1 MFINNSLKE
10 FLASS
15 AKLSNN
21 AFYITDLNNILLFTT
36 KCRYNE
42 EKLEISRELLEIL
55 LDFSNKIFNT
65 TQPYILRN
73 SSNNIV
79 NIIEDRF
86 LNIHWKSQIILPIYI
101 DNSIIGSFIMLNYH
115 QNFSDK
121 DLVFA
126 KTTLSFIEK
135 FILQEK
141 NKEGG
146 KNMETKELQNNTYL
160 FSKKHLTDI
169 LNIHDD
175 NLKTLKNIER
185 YNDLE
190 KQFVKLQDELRKKLD
205 EEDIDKLDKMID
217 ISCEIELYLNALFH
231 SLGVKYGMEIGNL

>member
-1 MFINNSLKE
+1 MFINDSLKD

-36 KCRYNE
+36 KCRHNE

-55 LDFSNKIFNT
+55 LDFSNKILNT
-65 TQPYILRN
+65 TKPYILRN

-86 LNIHWKSQIILPIYI
+86 LNIHWKSQVILPIYI
-101 DNSIIGSFIMLNYH
+101 DNSIIGSLIMLNYH
-115 QNFSDK
+115 QNFSDN

-135 FILQEK
+135 FILQK
-141 NKEGG
+141 NTRKEAKVWKQ
-146 KNMETKELQNNTYL
+146 KNYKI
-160 FSKKHLTDI
+160 I
-169 LNIHDD
+169 LIYF
-175 NLKTLKNIER
+175 LKNI
-185 YNDLE
+185 
-190 KQFVKLQDELRKKLD
+190 
-205 EEDIDKLDKMID
+205 
-217 ISCEIELYLNALFH
+217 
-231 SLGVKYGMEIGNL
+231 